1 MSFGTT
7 YKDTR
12 AKTIEATVEE
22 IQKAHP
28 NTKVVLAFTSHII
41 IDRVKANEGITISYT
56 RRSISSIKS

>member
-22 IQKAHP
+22 IQK
-28 NTKVVLAFTSHII
+28 HIQI
-41 IDRVKANEGITISYT
+41 QKLY
-56 RRSISSIKS
+56 